1 MKELR
6 ILKLLDRFAFIF
18 KMLGADYILMRK
30 ILEIKLIMD
39 GRRIPTVLNN
49 NKDAEGTKEKN
60 HFLSSLWVYTLMG
73 AITIPFILMGN
84 HYIFQMSLV
93 FGIYLFMIMSTL
105 ISDFSSV
112 LLDLRDKNVLLSKPV
127 DAKTVSMAKTVH
139 VLIYMSFISVAF
151 AGIPIVVSLVRHGVL
166 FALLFVCEIILADLF
181 IVAVT
186 ALIYLLVLKVFDGEK
201 LKDIINYVQIAL
213 AVVIAVGYQL
223 IGRLFQFTELS
234 AVFVPKWWQCFVVP
248 VWFGAPFEI
257 LLNASA
263 NGYYELFSLLALLVP
278 LISILLFFRLMPV
291 FERSLQKLASYSGS
305 RRKSRLRLSEKIGRL
320 ICFSR
325 EERTFYRFA
334 IDMMRNEREFKLQV
348 YPSLGLS
355 IVFPFLFIMNEI
367 AYSSSTLPLS
377 PNYCLHLYFGAI
389 FLPSVIQMMKCSANY
404 RAAWIYKTAP
414 VKAVGAIF
422 KGTMK
427 ALLVR
432 LFLPVFLVESIIF
445 VLLLGTGIILNLIG
459 IFLNILLFAVLC
471 FHIFEKTLPFSE
483 SFGSAQKGAW
493 AAIPTLFILGALAGA
508 HYFLISA
515 WFGAGGIYG
524 VILLSAAS
532 NVILWRKVFAMKWE
546 QI

>member
-1 MKELR
+1 
-6 ILKLLDRFAFIF
+6 
-18 KMLGADYILMRK
+18 MLGADYILMRK